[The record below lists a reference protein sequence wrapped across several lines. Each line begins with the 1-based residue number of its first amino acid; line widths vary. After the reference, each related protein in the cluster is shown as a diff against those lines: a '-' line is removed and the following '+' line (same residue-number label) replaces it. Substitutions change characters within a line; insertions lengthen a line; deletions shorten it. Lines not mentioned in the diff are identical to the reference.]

1 MAIKMRYLYF
11 SGKKKIAALG
21 QHVKTKYELSI
32 NSVDV
37 IPPAYS
43 CDKERVV
50 LIAVSH
56 KGSELPDQLR
66 LFLREMTKA
75 RAANTAV
82 IIDGD
87 QKAADAVVGYLR
99 EGGTNVVGSPLFF
112 NGGNIFNS
120 KLSDAEAQ
128 AADAWIDSIITSLA

>member
-43 CDKERVV
+43 CDKERIVV
-50 LIAVSH
+50 LGICLGAASFALSV
-56 KGSELPDQLR
+56 LVDR
-66 LFLREMTKA
+66 A
-75 RAANTAV
+75 RAIQEENDFTV
-82 IIDGD
+82 
-87 QKAADAVVGYLR
+87 
-99 EGGTNVVGSPLFF
+99 
-112 NGGNIFNS
+112 
-120 KLSDAEAQ
+120 
-128 AADAWIDSIITSLA
+128 

>member
-1 MAIKMRYLYF
+1 MAIKMRYLYY
-11 SGKKKIAALG
+11 SGKKKVAALG
-21 QHVKTKYELSI
+21 NHIKAKYELNI

-50 LIAVSH
+50 LIAVTQ
-56 KGSELPDQLR
+56 KGPESPDALR

-75 RAANTAV
+75 RAANCAV

-87 QKAADAVVGYLR
+87 QRAADAICGFLR
-99 EGGTNVVGSPLFF
+99 EGGTNVVGEPFFF

-120 KLSDAEAQ
+120 KLTDAEAA
-128 AADAWIDSIITSLA
+128 AADAWVDGIISSLA